1 MLAQNKNRSQAEA
14 GLDNSTR
21 RKPSRFEYEKRRE
34 KKGKEGKRREKIK
47 EALVKQLDLN
57 NISKIKD
64 KRREKT
70 RGEKRGNAN
79 SDGNEKKGEKIQVL
93 CS

>member
-1 MLAQNKNRSQAEA
+1 MLAQNKNRSQAKA

-21 RKPSRFEYEKRRE
+21 RKPSRFEYER
-34 KKGKEGKRREKIK
+34 RREKIK
-47 EALVKQLDLN
+47 KALVKQLNLK

-64 KRREKT
+64 KRKEKT

-79 SDGNEKKGEKIQVL
+79 SDGNEKKGEKIQVGL
-93 CS
+93 MQLR

>member
-1 MLAQNKNRSQAEA
+1 MLAQNKNRSQAED

-21 RKPSRFEYEKRRE
+21 RKPSRFEYEKRS
-34 KKGKEGKRREKIK
+34 EKIK
-47 EALVKQLDLN
+47 KALVKQPDLI

-64 KRREKT
+64 KRKEKT
-70 RGEKRGNAN
+70 RVMVMKKRGKRYKFA
-79 SDGNEKKGEKIQVL
+79 L

>member
-1 MLAQNKNRSQAEA
+1 MLAQNKNRPQAEA

-34 KKGKEGKRREKIK
+34 KIK
-47 EALVKQLDLN
+47 KALVKQVDLN

-79 SDGNEKKGEKIQVL
+79 NHGNEKKGEKIQVRL
-93 CS
+93 MQLR